1 MKFNAPLPPFDGEA
15 LAVASTHTRTHKG
28 RTITRHG
35 RGTSRTRQS
44 HGVTGFRP
52 SELPPPGTSPGIPPS
67 LLPAYD
73 RCPQARGR
81 RPPLSA
87 MSASSGLGPAVD
99 VVAPA
104 GMLPT
109 GACSL
114 AAAAR
119 GSVRGSTPR
128 RSRTRVFCCLMA
140 RAEGSL
146 VASQARM
153 LASHFGRGSVLPG
166 GRGCCSVVGVEEEAE
181 EEVVVEDVETE
192 GDVEVRRAMPGLG
205 DVADQRDAEGIMC
218 VRAVRPPPPT
228 ERCLLAGRAHG
239 WRAKTEPGK

>member
-1 MKFNAPLPPFDGEA
+1 M
-15 LAVASTHTRTHKG
+15 
-28 RTITRHG
+28 
-35 RGTSRTRQS
+35 
-44 HGVTGFRP
+44 
-52 SELPPPGTSPGIPPS
+52 
-67 LLPAYD
+67 
-73 RCPQARGR
+73 
-81 RPPLSA
+81 
-87 MSASSGLGPAVD
+87 D

-146 VASQARM
+146 VASQVRM

-166 GRGCCSVVGVEEEAE
+166 GRGCCSVVGAE
-181 EEVVVEDVETE
+181 EEEEVAVEDVETE
-192 GDVEVRRAMPGLG
+192 GDVEVRRVMSGLG
-205 DVADQRDAEGIMC
+205 DVADQRDAEGIVC
-218 VRAVRPPPPT
+218 VRAVRLLPPPPSV
-228 ERCLLAGRAHG
+228 AS
-239 WRAKTEPGK
+239 